1 MQSTTS
7 ADAWRSNGGSSVG
20 GDRRSLKI
28 SSSVDVNA
36 VTRVGGTPV
45 AMDSRSF
52 RLIDPLQ
59 NDDGDVI
66 LGPLATRELANCE
79 VNRVQD
85 LRSGSALVFSAHFQN
100 TVESE
105 EFACRRSSFERRS

>member
-1 MQSTTS
+1 
-7 ADAWRSNGGSSVG
+7 
-20 GDRRSLKI
+20 
-28 SSSVDVNA
+28 
-36 VTRVGGTPV
+36 
-45 AMDSRSF
+45 MDSRSF